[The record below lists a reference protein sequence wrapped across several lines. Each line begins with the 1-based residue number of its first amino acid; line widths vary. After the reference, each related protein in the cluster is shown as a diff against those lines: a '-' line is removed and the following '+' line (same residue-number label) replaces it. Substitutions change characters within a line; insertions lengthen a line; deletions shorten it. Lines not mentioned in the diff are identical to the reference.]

1 MTLQEGAYF
10 RLSQVWFRRGVSS
23 HSPCGTSWM
32 EMVGEMM
39 MVDVGLNDQVR
50 VRAALRLASWGR
62 GFEGGSLTPPALRD
76 AQHLCARSASVG
88 SQGAGPARVP
98 EPLPVLGR
106 SSRTLRATA
115 VRMEAASLKCHL
127 HSWWGAAS
135 VS

>member
-1 MTLQEGAYF
+1 
-10 RLSQVWFRRGVSS
+10 
-23 HSPCGTSWM
+23 M

-50 VRAALRLASWGR
+50 VRAALRLASRGR

-98 EPLPVLGR
+98 EPPPVLGR